1 MKELVSKL
9 PPNCGDVS
17 ATTLPIPV
25 AMVKTFGSVASGKAD
40 AKTILSPLSVAANVT
55 ELPEPVAYLN

>member
-17 ATTLPIPV
+17 ETTSVRPV
-25 AMVKTFGSVASGKAD
+25 ATVNIFGSVVSGLPD
-40 AKTILSPLSVAANVT
+40 AKTILSPLSVAANVS
-55 ELPEPVAYLN
+55 ESPEPLAYLN